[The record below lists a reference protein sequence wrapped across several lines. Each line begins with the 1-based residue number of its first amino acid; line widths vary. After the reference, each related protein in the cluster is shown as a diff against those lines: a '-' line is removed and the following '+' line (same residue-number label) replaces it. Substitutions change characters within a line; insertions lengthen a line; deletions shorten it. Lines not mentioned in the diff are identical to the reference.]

1 MELSRNR
8 EELRK
13 HFMKNA
19 TSRVVFSAISAAVG
33 VWLLTPVEAQ
43 STNTITLNRG
53 IRYQT
58 IRGWEATAYAGQDDP
73 AFASFRNIVFDEA
86 AYDLRL
92 TRLRVE
98 VRSGAE
104 NSQDYWTRYQN
115 GQISSQL
122 WRCVRYS
129 TVNDNGDPFTINWS
143 GFHFSELDDTV
154 EKVVLPLRQRLLA
167 QGRKLE
173 VNVNYVAFTNQMT
186 ATGCPSGLG
195 YVHDD
200 SPEEYAEFVLATYLH
215 LQGKYG
221 WVPDYWEVILEPDNT
236 PFWRGTQIGRAIA
249 AAAARL
255 RAYGFTPRFIAP
267 STSDMGR
274 AWMYFDA
281 MITVPGVTGNLVELS
296 YHRYGGVTLSNLQTI
311 AARARQYGI
320 GAAMLEH
327 IGSGYQDLHQD
338 LKIGNNVAWQQ
349 FTLASP
355 GVDNGGSY
363 YVVDASNPS
372 RVTVRLGSRTRYLR
386 QYFRYVRPGA
396 VRIEA
401 ATTNPTFDPVA
412 FLAPDGSE
420 TIVVRA
426 AAGGNFAISGL
437 GGGIYGVRYTTDSLY
452 DMDAGDQT
460 IASGQPLRVSLPSA
474 GVVTVY
480 RKFGSSSSSPSPSPS
495 PQPNPSPTPG
505 NLLTDPGFE
514 NGGVGWQ
521 AVNNGGRSVV
531 TTTSHSGLRS
541 QEILVSSQWDRQVYQ
556 DVPVTP
562 GRRYS
567 ASAWVKTSGAGGQ
580 GAVVMLQWL
589 TATGLGSD
597 LPAGTVLRTDLV
609 GRLQGTGDWKRFEI
623 EAIAPAGARAV
634 RFRLYTTPDP
644 DNSGAAWFDDTL
656 LQ

>member
-1 MELSRNR
+1 M
-8 EELRK
+8 
-13 HFMKNA
+13 
-19 TSRVVFSAISAAVG
+19 SAAFVA
-33 VWLLTPVEAQ
+33 WLLAPAGAQ
-43 STNTITLNRG
+43 STNTITLTRG

-58 IRGWEATAYAGQDDP
+58 LRGWEATAYAGQDHP
-73 AFASFRNIVFDEA
+73 AFANFRNVVFDEA

-98 VRSGAE
+98 VRSGVE
-104 NSQDYWTRYQN
+104 NTQDYWTRYQN
-115 GQISSQL
+115 GQISYQM

-129 TVNDNGDPFTINWS
+129 TVNDNADPFTINWA
-143 GFHFSELDDTV
+143 GFHFSDLDDTI
-154 EKVVLPLRQRLLA
+154 EKVVLPLQQRLAA
-167 QGRKLE
+167 QGQRLE
-173 VNVNYVAFTNQMT
+173 VNLNYVAFTNQMT
-186 ATGCPSGLG
+186 ATGCPTGLS

-221 WVPDYWEVILEPDNT
+221 WVPDYWEVILEADNT

-267 STSDMGR
+267 STTDMGH

-281 MITVPGVTGNLVELS
+281 MITVPGVSGNLVELA
-296 YHRYGGVTLSNLQTI
+296 YHRYGGVTLSNLQAI
-311 AARARQYGI
+311 ASRARQYGI

-349 FTLASP
+349 FTLASM
-355 GVDNGGSY
+355 GVDDGSGY

-372 RVTVRLGSRTRYLR
+372 RPVVRLGSRTRYLR
-386 QYFRYVRPGA
+386 QYFRYIRPGA

-401 ATTNPTFDPVA
+401 ATSNPTFDPVA

-420 TIVVRA
+420 TVVVRA
-426 AAGGNFAISGL
+426 GAGGSFVISGL
-437 GGGIYGVRYTTDSLY
+437 SGGIYGVRYTTDGLY
-452 DMDAGDQT
+452 DMDAGDRT
-460 IASGQPLRVSLPSA
+460 IAAGQSLPVSMPSA

-480 RKFGSSSSSPSPSPS
+480 RKSSSGSSSPSPSPS
-495 PQPNPSPTPG
+495 PQPNPSPTPSPSPSPTPSPG
-505 NLLTDPGFE
+505 PTPTPSPGPRNLLTDPGFE
-514 NGGVGWQ
+514 NGGLGWQ

-531 TTTSHSGLRS
+531 TTQAHSGVRS
-541 QEILVSSQWDRQVYQ
+541 QQILVSSQWDRQVYQ

-562 GRRYS
+562 GRQYA
-567 ASAWVKTSGAGGQ
+567 ASAWVKTSGVGGQ
-580 GAVVMLQWL
+580 GAAVMLQWL
-589 TATGLGSD
+589 TATSLGSD
-597 LPAGTVLRTDLV
+597 LPAGSVIRTDLV
-609 GRLQGTGDWKRFEI
+609 GRVQRTSNWRKLEI
-623 EAIAPAGARAV
+623 EVTAPAGARAV
-634 RFRLYTTPDP
+634 RFRLFTDRDP
-644 DNSGAAWFDDTL
+644 DGSGAAWFDDAL

>member
-1 MELSRNR
+1 M
-8 EELRK
+8 
-13 HFMKNA
+13 
-19 TSRVVFSAISAAVG
+19 SAAVAA
-33 VWLLTPVEAQ
+33 WLLTPVGAQ

-58 IRGWEATAYAGQDDP
+58 LRGWEATAYAGQDHP
-73 AFASFRNIVFDEA
+73 AFASFRNVVFDEA

-104 NSQDYWTRYQN
+104 NSQDYWTRHQN
-115 GQISSQL
+115 GQISDQL

-129 TVNDNGDPFTINWS
+129 IVNDNNDPFTINWA
-143 GFHFSELDDTV
+143 GFHFSELDDAI
-154 EKVVLPLRQRLLA
+154 EKVVLPLQQRLAA
-167 QGRKLE
+167 QGQRLE
-173 VNVNYVAFTNQMT
+173 INVNYVAFMNQMT
-186 ATGCPSGLG
+186 ATGCPSWLR

-236 PFWRGTQIGRAIA
+236 PYWRGTQIGMAVA

-255 RAYGFTPRFIAP
+255 RAFGFRPRFIAP
-267 STSDMGR
+267 STADMGNAR
-274 AWMYFDA
+274 TYFDA
-281 MITVPGVTGNLVELS
+281 MISVPGVTGNLVELA
-296 YHRYGGVTLSNLQTI
+296 YHRYGGVTLSNLQAI

-349 FTLASP
+349 FTLASV
-355 GVDNGGSY
+355 GADNGGSY

-372 RVTVRLGSRTRYLR
+372 RPTVRLGSRTRYLR
-386 QYFRYVRPGA
+386 QYFRYIRPGA
-396 VRIEA
+396 ARIEA

-420 TIVVRA
+420 TVVVRA
-426 AAGGNFAISGL
+426 AAGGSFVISGL
-437 GGGIYGVRYTTDSLY
+437 GGGTYGVRYTVDGLY
-452 DMDAGDQT
+452 DMDAGDRT
-460 IASGQPLRVSLPSA
+460 IAAGQTLSVSMPSA

-480 RKFGSSSSSPSPSPS
+480 RKFGSSSPSPS
-495 PQPNPSPTPG
+495 PQPQPQPNPTPSPAPA
-505 NLLTDPGFE
+505 NLLADPGFE
-514 NGGVGWQ
+514 NGGVGWL
-521 AVNNGGRSVV
+521 AVNTGGRSVV
-531 TTTSHSGLRS
+531 TTQAHSGLRS
-541 QEILVSSQWDRQVYQ
+541 QQILVSSQWGRQVYQ

-562 GRRYS
+562 GRQYV
-567 ASAWVKTSGAGGQ
+567 ASAWVKTSQVGGQ
-580 GAVVMLQWL
+580 GAAVMLQWL
-589 TATGLGSD
+589 AATGLGPD
-597 LPAGTVLRTDLV
+597 LPAGSVIRSDLL
-609 GRLQGTGDWKRFEI
+609 GRLQGTWEWRNLQI
-623 EAIAPAGARAV
+623 QVTAPTGARAV

>member
-1 MELSRNR
+1 M
-8 EELRK
+8 
-13 HFMKNA
+13 
-19 TSRVVFSAISAAVG
+19 SAAVAA
-33 VWLLTPVEAQ
+33 WLLMPVGAQ

-58 IRGWEATAYAGQDDP
+58 LRGWEATAYAGQDHP
-73 AFASFRNIVFDEA
+73 AFANFRNVVFDEA

-98 VRSGAE
+98 VRSGTE
-104 NSQDYWTRYQN
+104 NSQDFWTQYRN
-115 GQISSQL
+115 GQISYQL

-129 TVNDNGDPFTINWS
+129 TVNDNGDPFTINWA
-143 GFHFSELDDTV
+143 GFQFSDLDDTI
-154 EKVVLPLRQRLLA
+154 ERVVLPLQQRLLA
-167 QGRKLE
+167 QGQRLE
-173 VNVNYVAFTNQMT
+173 INLNYVAFTKEMT
-186 ATGCPSGLG
+186 ATGCPSGLS

-236 PFWRGTQIGRAIA
+236 PYWRGTQIGRAIA

-255 RAYGFTPRFIAP
+255 RAYGFKPRFIAP
-267 STSDMGR
+267 STTDMGH

-281 MITVPGVTGNLVELS
+281 MITVPGVTGSLVELA
-296 YHRYGGVTLSNLQTI
+296 YHRYGGVTLSNLQAI

-338 LKIGNNVAWQQ
+338 LKVGNNVAWQQ
-349 FTLASP
+349 FTLASV
-355 GVDNGGSY
+355 GADSGGSY

-372 RVTVRLGSRTRYLR
+372 RPTVRLGSRTRYLR
-386 QYFRYVRPGA
+386 QYFRYIRPGA

-401 ATTNPTFDPVA
+401 ATTNPAFDPVA

-420 TIVVRA
+420 TVVVS
-426 AAGGNFAISGL
+426 AAGGGSFVISGL
-437 GGGIYGVRYTTDSLY
+437 GGGTYGVRYTTDGLY
-452 DMDAGDQT
+452 DMDAGDRT
-460 IASGQPLRVSLPSA
+460 IAAGQSLSVSMPSA

-480 RKFGSSSSSPSPSPS
+480 RKFSSGSSSPSPSPQ
-495 PQPNPSPTPG
+495 PQPTPTPSPAPA
-505 NLLTDPGFE
+505 NLLADPGFE
-514 NGGVGWQ
+514 NGGLGWQ
-521 AVNNGGRSVV
+521 SVNNGGRSVV
-531 TTTSHSGLRS
+531 TTQAHSGLRS
-541 QEILVSSQWDRQVYQ
+541 QQILVSSQWGRQVYQ
-556 DVPVTP
+556 DVPVIP
-562 GRRYS
+562 GRRYA
-567 ASAWVKTSGAGGQ
+567 ASAWVKTSQVGGDGA
-580 GAVVMLQWL
+580 AVMLQWL
-589 TATGLGSD
+589 TATGLAPD
-597 LPAGTVLRTDLV
+597 LPAGSVIRTDWV
-609 GRLQGTGDWKRFEI
+609 GRLQGTWDWRKVEI
-623 EAIAPAGARAV
+623 EVTAPAGARAV